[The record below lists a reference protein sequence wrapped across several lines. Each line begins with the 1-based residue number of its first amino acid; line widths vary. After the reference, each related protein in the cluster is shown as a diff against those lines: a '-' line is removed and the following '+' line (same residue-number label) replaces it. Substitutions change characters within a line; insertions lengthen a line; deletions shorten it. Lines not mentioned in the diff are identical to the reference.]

1 MTRYMTSVVVL
12 AFAILDT
19 SALASTL
26 IPMSD
31 HNFEHTYDPV
41 RNRLY
46 IPTKNGVLQ
55 RYDIATNQLL
65 DPVAIGND
73 LRGSDITP
81 DGSHLYITDFRKT
94 GTYAELYKLNL
105 DTLEY
110 QTIDL
115 PTLGPEGTYDVVI
128 TLDGLAFTTGP
139 VPWSPGGLKIL
150 AVDTE
155 TEVLVGIQP
164 VSNPDNNVISPASAA
179 RSADRSLAIFVS
191 AGTIGD
197 GVARY
202 DARAESYRSYKERI
216 SGWTHKGTV
225 AVNRDGSL
233 LAVDGKVYEPDATLV
248 YEFPFNDYHIGGLAF
263 DPLQDVLY
271 VADRRSDAI
280 EVYDTNTWDVL
291 GGLPVGEDIG
301 AEFSPVP
308 NFVSTSAN
316 ARLLFVNTGSG
327 VRMLE
332 NPFAVPEASSLLLS
346 LSLLGFATLQGAL
359 NPQNLRSP

>member
-1 MTRYMTSVVVL
+1 MLSVVFL
-12 AFAILDT
+12 AFAILDA

-46 IPTKNGVLQ
+46 IPTKSGGLQ
-55 RYDIATNQLL
+55 RYDIASNQLL

-81 DGSHLYITDFRKT
+81 DGSHLYVTDFRKT

-105 DTLEY
+105 NTLKYE
-110 QTIDL
+110 TVDL
-115 PTLGPEGTYDVVI
+115 PKESPKGTYDVTI
-128 TLDGLAFTTGP
+128 TLDGLAFTSGP
-139 VPWSPGGLKIL
+139 VPWSPGDYELL
-150 AVDTE
+150 ALDIETDIWVDIPTA
-155 TEVLVGIQP
+155 
-164 VSNPDNNVISPASAA
+164 NYPDNIAVSPASAA

-191 AGTIGD
+191 AGTIAD
-197 GVARY
+197 YVDRY
-202 DARAESYRSYKERI
+202 DANTSSYRSAREQI
-216 SGWTHKGTV
+216 IGWTRKGTV
-225 AVNRDGSL
+225 AVSRDGSL
-233 LAVDGKVYEPDATLV
+233 LAVDGKVYEPDATFV

-291 GGLPVGEDIG
+291 GSLPVGEDIG

-332 NPFAVPEASSLLLS
+332 NPFAVPEASSLLLLA